1 MEGNPGSVWQAS
13 PREGDAIAIT
23 LHGLEESQELIC
35 YYLLSTS
42 LYHERKMNFHHGI
55 LQWVYSVLVV
65 TLGMLDPKR
74 VMFGWWLE
82 FMATAPFPYRD
93 RQAWGLWLLLTEIEG
108 IVVLVGLMGLR
119 WVLEYPSE
127 GGVLFSVYV
136 DGKRWNKV

>member
-1 MEGNPGSVWQAS
+1 ME
-13 PREGDAIAIT
+13 
-23 LHGLEESQELIC
+23 
-35 YYLLSTS
+35 
-42 LYHERKMNFHHGI
+42 
-55 LQWVYSVLVV
+55 
-65 TLGMLDPKR
+65 
-74 VMFGWWLE
+74 
-82 FMATAPFPYRD
+82 PFPYWD